1 MFTHLDA
8 YQALAFSEMLLPY
21 ILLSL
26 PGLIAAILIRLWA
39 VHRKWDRSTRA
50 WLFALTIGLLCSP
63 GADVA
68 GYGVGVIVPS
78 IFAIITSGGHSRA
91 VWVVFVVSSMV
102 TTLVTNL
109 AYELVSKPKSG
120 NTDQDG
126 A

>member
-1 MFTHLDA
+1 
-8 YQALAFSEMLLPY
+8 MLLPY

-26 PGLIAAILIRLWA
+26 PGLIAAILVRLWA

-68 GYGVGVIVPS
+68 GYGVAVIVPS
-78 IFAIITSGGHSRA
+78 IFAIITSGGHNRA
-91 VWVVFVVSSMV
+91 VWVLFVVSCTV

-109 AYELVSKPKSG
+109 AYELVSRAKSG
-120 NTDQDG
+120 NMSSEIP
-126 A
+126 